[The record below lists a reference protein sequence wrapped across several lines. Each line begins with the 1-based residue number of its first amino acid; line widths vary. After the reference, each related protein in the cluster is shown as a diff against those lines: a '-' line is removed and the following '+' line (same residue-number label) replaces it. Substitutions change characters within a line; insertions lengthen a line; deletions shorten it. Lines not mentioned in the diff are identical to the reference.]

1 MYVVPNWLQTQ
12 KPHHNKYLINF
23 FIASVGVVETILLL
37 ESVYIFAVF
46 YIPYALSIFLVYFN
60 CGLLNELTFRY
71 LFKVKMDIL
80 IGQRVTCHSQTDWT
94 NLLIYIISN

>member
-1 MYVVPNWLQTQ
+1 MCVVPNWLQTQ

-37 ESVYIFAVF
+37 ESVYIFAVL
-46 YIPYALSIFLVYFN
+46 YIPYALSIN

-71 LFKVKMDIL
+71 LFKVKMEIQ
-80 IGQRVTCHSQTDWT
+80 IAQQVTCHSQTD
-94 NLLIYIISN
+94 

>member
-1 MYVVPNWLQTQ
+1 MCVVPNWLQTQ

-23 FIASVGVVETILLL
+23 LLQVFGVVETILVLK
-37 ESVYIFAVF
+37 SVYIFAVF

-60 CGLLNELTFRY
+60 CGLPNELTFRY
-71 LFKVKMDIL
+71 LFKVKMEIQ
-80 IGQRVTCHSQTDWT
+80 IGQRVTCDSQTDWT